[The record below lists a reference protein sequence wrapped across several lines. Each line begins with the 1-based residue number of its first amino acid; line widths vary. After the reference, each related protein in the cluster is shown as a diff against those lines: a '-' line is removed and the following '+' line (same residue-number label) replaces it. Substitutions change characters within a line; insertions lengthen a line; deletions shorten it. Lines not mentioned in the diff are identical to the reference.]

1 MQSVDAQI
9 FARGVFDAMPE
20 KNVVC
25 WTSMVSAYVNS
36 GCSDEARALFER
48 SPVKDRFLWTT
59 MINGYVQY
67 NNVDEAMILFRC
79 MQRDRVK
86 AWQAYIRSWSS
97 MDAWYVYNNNKIR
110 LLSSEV
116 SRIRQTIETDVL

>member
-86 AWQAYIRSWSS
+86 PGKHI
-97 MDAWYVYNNNKIR
+97 
-110 LLSSEV
+110 SEAGAV
-116 SRIRQTIETDVL
+116 WMPGTCIIIIK